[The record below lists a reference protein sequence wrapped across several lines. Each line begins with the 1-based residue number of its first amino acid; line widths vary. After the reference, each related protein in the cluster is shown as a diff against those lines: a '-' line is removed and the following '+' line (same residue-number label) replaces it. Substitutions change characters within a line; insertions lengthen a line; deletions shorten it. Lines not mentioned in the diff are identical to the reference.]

1 MTTTATVDSDL
12 HGFEQ
17 FMKLREAAAS
27 AYVSGDAAPVG
38 RLVTQEAPA
47 TFFGP
52 MGGYVEGAK
61 KVWSTHEQG
70 AAQFHP
76 GGENELEILH
86 MGASDGIA
94 YWVGLQHASVHMGK
108 SNKAT
113 PMSLRV
119 TEVFRREAGEWK
131 LIHRHADMLDAEP
144 EGAKGKQEKE

>member
-1 MTTTATVDSDL
+1 MTKATVNKDL

-17 FMKLREAAAS
+17 FMKQRETAAS

-38 RLVTQEAPA
+38 RLVTQDNPA

-61 KVWSTHEQG
+61 KVWATHEHG
-70 AAQFHP
+70 AEQFQA
-76 GGENELEILH
+76 GGENKLEILH

-94 YWVGLQHASVHMGK
+94 YWVGLQHAVVHMGK
-108 SNKAT
+108 SAKAT

-119 TEVFRREAGEWK
+119 TEVFRRNDGEWK
-131 LIHRHADMLDAEP
+131 LIHRHADMLASEP
-144 EGAKGKQEKE
+144 EGTKTIQEKV